1 MELRVATE
9 TTVLITVTGPDK
21 PGVTSV
27 LLAALSRHGVSLL
40 DVEQVVIRGRLTLGV
55 LVTAPGD
62 PEDLQDQL
70 EDAMATVGMD
80 VDVEIGANSVSGAPL
95 STHAVVVLGSPVTA
109 RAFSAIA
116 RTLASQDVNIDSI
129 RRIADYPVTG
139 LELMVTAPASATTG
153 LDLSAGAEATERAAA
168 AADPSVAV
176 SDGDTRGASV
186 VTQAAASGPDPSV
199 AVSDGKPAPDP
210 SVAETRLRTALAEIA
225 AKENVDVAVERAGL
239 ARRAKRLIV
248 FDVDSTLIQ
257 GEVIEMLAAHAGVEE
272 QVRRVT
278 EAAMRGEIDFAESLR
293 QRVATL
299 AGLDE
304 AVIDQVAERIELTA
318 GARTTIRT
326 LRRLG
331 FRCGVVSG
339 GFRQVIEPL
348 AHELELDFVQANTL
362 EVVEGKLTGKVIGDI
377 VDRPGKAV
385 ALRRF
390 AAEAGVPME
399 QTVAVG
405 DGANDID
412 MLNAAGL
419 GVAFQAKPALREVAD
434 TALSHP
440 FLDTVLFILGVTR
453 DEVEAADARDGVLR
467 RVPLS

>member
-1 MELRVATE
+1 MSTSE

-27 LLAALSRHGVSLL
+27 LLTALARNGVSLL

-55 LVTAPGD
+55 LVSCPRD

-70 EDAMATVGMD
+70 EDAMATVGMQ
-80 VDVEIGANSVSGAPL
+80 VDVEIGANSVSGARL

-109 RAFSAIA
+109 RAFSVIA
-116 RTLASQDVNIDSI
+116 RKLAEQNVNIDSI
-129 RRIADYPVTG
+129 RGIADYPVIG
-139 LELMVTAPASATTG
+139 LELMVTAPTDPA
-153 LDLSAGAEATERAAA
+153 AETAMRT
-168 AADPSVAV
+168 VL
-176 SDGDTRGASV
+176 SV
-186 VTQAAASGPDPSV
+186 V
-199 AVSDGKPAPDP
+199 
-210 SVAETRLRTALAEIA
+210 A

-257 GEVIEMLAAHAGVEE
+257 GEVIEMLAAHAGVEDE
-272 QVRRVT
+272 VRKVT

-304 AVIDQVAERIELTA
+304 AVIDEVAEVIELTP

-348 AHELELDFVQANTL
+348 AHDLELDFVQANTL
-362 EVVEGKLTGKVIGDI
+362 EVVGGKLTGKVIGEI

-419 GVAFQAKPALREVAD
+419 GIAFNAKPALREVAD
-434 TALSHP
+434 AALSHP
-440 FLDTVLFILGVTR
+440 YLDAVLFILGVTR
-453 DEVEAADARDGVLR
+453 DEVEAADARDGLLR
-467 RVPLS
+467 RVPLT

>member
-1 MELRVATE
+1 MSTSD
-9 TTVLITVTGPDK
+9 TTVLVTVTGPDK

-27 LLAALSRHGVSLL
+27 LLAALANNGVSLL

-55 LVTAPGD
+55 LVSCPTD
-62 PEDLQDQL
+62 PEALQDQL
-70 EDAMATVGMD
+70 EDAMASIGMD
-80 VDVEIGANSVSGAPL
+80 VDVEIGASAVSGAKL

-116 RTLASQDVNIDSI
+116 RKLAAQRVNIDSI
-129 RRIADYPVTG
+129 RGIADYPVTG
-139 LELMVTAPASATTG
+139 LELMVTVASG
-153 LDLSAGAEATERAAA
+153 GAEAETE
-168 AADPSVAV
+168 
-176 SDGDTRGASV
+176 
-186 VTQAAASGPDPSV
+186 
-199 AVSDGKPAPDP
+199 
-210 SVAETRLRTALAEIA
+210 LRTALATVA
-225 AKENVDVAVERAGL
+225 AKESVDVAVERAGL

-257 GEVIEMLAAHAGVEE
+257 GEVIEMLAAHAGVEDE
-272 QVRRVT
+272 VRQVT
-278 EAAMRGEIDFAESLR
+278 EAAMRGEIDFSESLR

-299 AGLDE
+299 AGLD
-304 AVIDQVAERIELTA
+304 ASVIDEVAEQIELTP

-362 EVVEGKLTGKVIGDI
+362 EIRDGKLTGAVVGEI
-377 VDRPGKAV
+377 VDRAAKAV

-390 AAEAGVPME
+390 AAETGVAME

-419 GVAFQAKPALREVAD
+419 GIAFNAKPALREVAD
-434 TALSHP
+434 AALSHP
-440 FLDTVLFILGVTR
+440 FLDAVLFILGVTR
-453 DEVEAADARDGVLR
+453 DEVEAADARDGGIR
-467 RVPLS
+467 RVPLPQ

>member
-1 MELRVATE
+1 MSASAGRRSAD
-9 TTVLITVTGPDK
+9 TTVLVTVTGPDK

-27 LLAALSRHGVSLL
+27 LLAALANSAVSLL

-55 LVTAPGD
+55 LVSCPTD
-62 PEDLQDQL
+62 PEALQDQL
-70 EDAMATVGMD
+70 EDAMASIGMD
-80 VDVEIGANSVSGAPL
+80 VDVEIGASAVSGAKL

-116 RTLASQDVNIDSI
+116 RKLAAQRVNIDSI
-129 RRIADYPVTG
+129 RGIADYPVTG
-139 LELMVTAPASATTG
+139 LELMVTVPT
-153 LDLSAGAEATERAAA
+153 
-168 AADPSVAV
+168 ADA
-176 SDGDTRGASV
+176 D
-186 VTQAAASGPDPSV
+186 
-199 AVSDGKPAPDP
+199 
-210 SVAETRLRTALAEIA
+210 AETELRTALATVA
-225 AKENVDVAVERAGL
+225 AKESVDVAVEKAGL

-272 QVRRVT
+272 EVRRVT
-278 EAAMRGEIDFAESLR
+278 EAAMRGEIDFSESLR

-299 AGLDE
+299 AGLD
-304 AVIDQVAERIELTA
+304 ASVIDEVAERIELTP

-362 EVVEGKLTGKVIGDI
+362 EIRDGKLTGAVVGEI
-377 VDRPGKAV
+377 VDREAKAV

-390 AAEAGVPME
+390 AAETGVAMD

-419 GVAFQAKPALREVAD
+419 GIAFNAKPALREVAD
-434 TALSHP
+434 AALSHP
-440 FLDTVLFILGVTR
+440 FLDAVLFILGVTR
-453 DEVEAADARDGVLR
+453 DEVEAADARDGGIR
-467 RVPLS
+467 RVPLPR

>member
-1 MELRVATE
+1 MGARTE
-9 TTVLITVTGPDK
+9 FRLSTSDTTVLVTVTGPDK

-27 LLAALSRHGVSLL
+27 LLAALANNAVSLL

-55 LVTAPGD
+55 LVSCPTD
-62 PEDLQDQL
+62 PEALQDQL
-70 EDAMATVGMD
+70 EDAMATVGMQ
-80 VDVEIGANSVSGAPL
+80 VDVSIGENAAGARL

-109 RAFSAIA
+109 RAFSNIS
-116 RTLASQDVNIDSI
+116 RKLAEQGVNIDSI
-129 RRIADYPVTG
+129 RGIAQYPVTG
-139 LELMVTAPASATTG
+139 LELMVT
-153 LDLSAGAEATERAAA
+153 
-168 AADPSVAV
+168 VANH
-176 SDGDTRGASV
+176 T
-186 VTQAAASGPDPSV
+186 
-199 AVSDGKPAPDP
+199 
-210 SVAETRLRTALAEIA
+210 AETETALRTALAVVA
-225 AKENVDVAVERAGL
+225 AKQSVDIAVERAGL
-239 ARRAKRLIV
+239 ARRAKRLVV

-257 GEVIEMLAAHAGVEE
+257 GEVIEMLAAHAGVEDE
-272 QVRRVT
+272 VRAVT

-299 AGLDE
+299 AGLDSK
-304 AVIDQVAERIELTA
+304 VIDEVADQIELTP

-362 EVVEGKLTGKVIGDI
+362 EVIDGKLTGHVVGEI
-377 VDRPGKAV
+377 VDRAAKAV

-390 AAEAGVPME
+390 AAETGVSME

-419 GVAFQAKPALREVAD
+419 GIAFNAKPALREVAD
-434 TALSHP
+434 AALSHP
-440 FLDTVLFILGVTR
+440 FLDAVLFILGVTR
-453 DEVEAADARDGVLR
+453 EEVEAADARDGGVR
-467 RVPLS
+467 RVPLTR